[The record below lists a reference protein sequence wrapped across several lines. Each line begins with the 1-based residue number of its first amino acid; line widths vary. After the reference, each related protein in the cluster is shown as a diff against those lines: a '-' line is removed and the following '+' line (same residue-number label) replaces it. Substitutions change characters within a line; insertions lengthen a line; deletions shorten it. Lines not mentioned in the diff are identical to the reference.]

1 MAFIRCVHQRH
12 GEGIQVIDWTGEHGL
27 QIGRTV
33 VQDEHLLRATWLLV
47 LLTTIT
53 SMAIHFLSGDMRA
66 IPFFI
71 SESDF
76 PGPQRVVFKAGFTSA
91 GVLMCA
97 LAMRIPHTF
106 DIAHEQKYG
115 QLAKWFG
122 ITAGVT
128 LVGLAWFNM
137 HDQIIIHSIF
147 AMASFMGGYGWSCTV
162 HYTLSNAP
170 SLGHARRKVWMVVGA
185 VSFAVMNLSLTGA
198 VRTHV
203 IEGGLRDGVEI
214 MNLSQ
219 NSIVFAA
226 IAEYFLYLSLVMML
240 ASFEHDLALA
250 KQQE

>member
-33 VQDEHLLRATWLLV
+33 VRDEHLLRATWLLI
-47 LLTTIT
+47 LLTAIT

-76 PGPQRVVFKAGFTSA
+76 PGPQRVVFKAGFTGA

-97 LAMRIPHTF
+97 LAMRAPHTF
-106 DIAHEQKYG
+106 DIAHEKHSH
-115 QLAKWFG
+115 LAKGFG
-122 ITAGVT
+122 MTAGVT

-147 AMASFMGGYGWSCTV
+147 AMASFIGGYAWSCTV
-162 HYTLSNAP
+162 HHALSNAP
-170 SLGHARRKVWMVVGA
+170 SLGHARRRVWMVVGA
-185 VSFAVMNLSLTGA
+185 VSFAVMNLSLAGD

-203 IEGGLRDGVEI
+203 IDAGLTDGVEI

-226 IAEYFLYLSLVMML
+226 TAEYFLYLSLVVML
-240 ASFEHDLALA
+240 ASFEHDLALV
-250 KQQE
+250 KQQD

>member
-1 MAFIRCVHQRH
+1 MAFIRCVHQRY
-12 GEGIQVIDWTGEHGL
+12 GEGIQVIDWTGEQGL

-33 VQDEHLLRATWLLV
+33 VRDEHLLRATWV
-47 LLTTIT
+47 LIFLTAIT

-76 PGPQRVVFKAGFTSA
+76 PGPQRVVFKTGFTSA

-97 LAMRIPHTF
+97 LAMRVSHTF
-106 DIAHEQKYG
+106 DIANEKHS
-115 QLAKWFG
+115 QLAKGFG
-122 ITAGVT
+122 MTAGVT

-147 AMASFMGGYGWSCTV
+147 AMASFIGGYAWSCTV
-162 HYTLSNAP
+162 HHALSNAP

-185 VSFAVMNLSLTGA
+185 VSFAVMNLSLAGA

-203 IEGGLRDGVEI
+203 IDGGLRNGVEI

-226 IAEYFLYLSLVMML
+226 TAEYILYLSLVVML

-250 KQQE
+250 KQQD